1 MPRFMVHQMDLVH
14 GCLEKSFAIVEAE
27 SATAVER
34 VLNKYNGAQYCYRA
48 SLCPP
53 QFMTIEQL
61 EVTMEALLRRD
72 SMVALDTNKVADQI
86 DAIIKGL
93 AEVDNLQ
100 KHNAEETKEE

>member
-1 MPRFMVHQMDLVH
+1 MVHQMDLVH

-27 SATAVER
+27 SATALER
-34 VLNKYNGAQYCYRA
+34 MLNKYNSAQYCYRT

-72 SMVALDTNKVADQI
+72 SMVALDTNRVADQI

-93 AEVDNLQ
+93 HEVDNNLQ
-100 KHNAEETKEE
+100 KHNAEESKEE